1 MRWAHQTCFSAIL
14 AVIAGV
20 WFYEQEDL
28 HRIEDVLKSIKQS
41 VQSAG
46 ASPVAPARAA
56 PQHAPEPDDSA
67 FYDKPAPKGQVPQRE
82 LIAAA
87 PPAPAPTDAG
97 ANLVNLLRNAQL
109 KQQQQQAAAAPQLL
123 PPSFF
128 QQQAAA
134 QRPQQPQQPQVHDKL
149 AALVGAARPPAPVA
163 HGGNEAMGRVMQQLE
178 RMELQQPQQPAL
190 AAAPAPPPENALAK
204 LFANAHKVSPLPPK
218 PHAAQQPQ
226 QPPAPALP
234 HHHHHHA
241 NAGVSDEEKVRRLLG
256 RIATNE
262 ALLKMLAGE
271 MRAVGLL

>member
-1 MRWAHQTCFSAIL
+1 MI
-14 AVIAGV
+14 VGV

-28 HRIEDVLKSIKQS
+28 HRIEDVLKSIKQA

-46 ASPVAPARAA
+46 TTPVAPARAA
-56 PQHAPEPDDSA
+56 PPLAPEPDDSS

-82 LIAAA
+82 LVAAA
-87 PPAPAPTDAG
+87 PPAPAPAGGASDAG

-109 KQQQQQAAAAPQLL
+109 KQQQQQAAAAPQPL

-134 QRPQQPQQPQVHDKL
+134 QRPQQPQVHDKL
-149 AALVGAARPPAPVA
+149 AALVGAARPPAPA
-163 HGGNEAMGRVMQQLE
+163 AQGLNEAMGRVLQQLE
-178 RMELQQPQQPAL
+178 RVELQPPQQPAP
-190 AAAPAPPPENALAK
+190 AAALAPAPENALAK
-204 LFANAHKVSPLPPK
+204 LFANAHKVSPLPPT

-262 ALLKMLAGE
+262 ALLKLLAGE